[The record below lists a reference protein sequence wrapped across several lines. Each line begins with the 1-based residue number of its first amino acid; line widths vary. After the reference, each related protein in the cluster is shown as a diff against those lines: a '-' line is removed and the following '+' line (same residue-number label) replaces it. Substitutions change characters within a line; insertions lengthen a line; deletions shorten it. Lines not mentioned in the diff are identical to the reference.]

1 MFKGSYSVT
10 ITPTSNDGKI
20 KVKSLE
26 KYFDW
31 QIKKKIGGLIILGRS
46 GEFLSIS
53 DQNRSKMIRES
64 VSIVDNRVPLLVGTA
79 AENTYD
85 AIKYSVEAQA
95 KNADSEALSAL
106 VQLEL
111 GIFVNEDKKPDEEVL
126 KKAITEKL
134 VSKL

>member
-31 QIKKKIGGLIILGRS
+31 QIKKKIGGLIILGS
-46 GEFLSIS
+46 TGEFLSIS

-64 VSIVDNRVPLLVGTA
+64 VSIVDSLQYLTFLILASSAKISGVISIFDVAGLL
-79 AENTYD
+79 
-85 AIKYSVEAQA
+85 
-95 KNADSEALSAL
+95 
-106 VQLEL
+106 
-111 GIFVNEDKKPDEEVL
+111 
-126 KKAITEKL
+126 
-134 VSKL
+134 